1 MGEAH
6 GQRSFS
12 CGYLTLTRPARAA
25 PNLATNYPNPRL
37 MTTLAILIAVL
48 LLPLLIIL
56 WFTETT
62 PQRVNRLRSNGWSQ
76 QRIADH
82 MQISRYRVRMVLA

>member
-1 MGEAH
+1 
-6 GQRSFS
+6 
-12 CGYLTLTRPARAA
+12 
-25 PNLATNYPNPRL
+25 

-62 PQRVNRLRSNGWSQ
+62 PQRVNRLRSNGMSQ
-76 QRIADH
+76 QSIANH
-82 MQISRYRVRMVLA
+82 MGISRYRVRMVLA

>member
-1 MGEAH
+1 
-6 GQRSFS
+6 
-12 CGYLTLTRPARAA
+12 
-25 PNLATNYPNPRL
+25 

-48 LLPLLIIL
+48 LLPLIVIL
-56 WFTETT
+56 WLTETT

>member
-1 MGEAH
+1 
-6 GQRSFS
+6 
-12 CGYLTLTRPARAA
+12 
-25 PNLATNYPNPRL
+25 

-62 PQRVNRLRSNGWSQ
+62 PQRVNRLRSYGFSQ

>member
-1 MGEAH
+1 MTARE
-6 GQRSFS
+6 QRFH
-12 CGYLTLTRPARAA
+12 PK
-25 PNLATNYPNPRL
+25 PRL
-37 MTTLAILIAVL
+37 MTTLAVLIAVL

>member
-1 MGEAH
+1 
-6 GQRSFS
+6 
-12 CGYLTLTRPARAA
+12 
-25 PNLATNYPNPRL
+25 

-62 PQRVNRLRSNGWSQ
+62 QQRATRLRRNGWSQ

>member
-1 MGEAH
+1 
-6 GQRSFS
+6 
-12 CGYLTLTRPARAA
+12 
-25 PNLATNYPNPRL
+25 
-37 MTTLAILIAVL
+37 MTTLALLIVVL

-62 PQRVNRLRSNGWSQ
+62 PQRANRLRSNGWSQ

>member
-1 MGEAH
+1 
-6 GQRSFS
+6 
-12 CGYLTLTRPARAA
+12 
-25 PNLATNYPNPRL
+25 
-37 MTTLAILIAVL
+37 MTTLATLIAVL
-48 LLPLLIIL
+48 LLPLIVIL
-56 WFTETT
+56 WLTETT

>member
-1 MGEAH
+1 
-6 GQRSFS
+6 
-12 CGYLTLTRPARAA
+12 
-25 PNLATNYPNPRL
+25 

-62 PQRVNRLRSNGWSQ
+62 PQRANRLRDNGWSQ
-76 QRIADH
+76 QRIAQH
-82 MQISRYRVRMVLA
+82 MGISRYKVRMVLA

>member
-1 MGEAH
+1 
-6 GQRSFS
+6 
-12 CGYLTLTRPARAA
+12 
-25 PNLATNYPNPRL
+25 

-48 LLPLLIIL
+48 LLPLIAIL
-56 WFTETT
+56 WLTETT
-62 PQRVNRLRSNGWSQ
+62 PQRVNRLRGNGWSQ

>member
-1 MGEAH
+1 
-6 GQRSFS
+6 
-12 CGYLTLTRPARAA
+12 
-25 PNLATNYPNPRL
+25 

-48 LLPLLIIL
+48 LLPLIVIL
-56 WFTETT
+56 WLTETT
-62 PQRVNRLRSNGWSQ
+62 PQRVNRLRRNGWSQ

>member
-1 MGEAH
+1 
-6 GQRSFS
+6 
-12 CGYLTLTRPARAA
+12 
-25 PNLATNYPNPRL
+25 

-48 LLPLLIIL
+48 LLPLIVIL

-62 PQRVNRLRSNGWSQ
+62 PQRVTRLRRNGWSQ

-82 MQISRYRVRMVLA
+82 MQISRYKVRMVLA

>member
-1 MGEAH
+1 
-6 GQRSFS
+6 
-12 CGYLTLTRPARAA
+12 
-25 PNLATNYPNPRL
+25 

-48 LLPLLIIL
+48 LLPLIVIL

-62 PQRVNRLRSNGWSQ
+62 PQRANRLRRNGWSQ

>member
-1 MGEAH
+1 
-6 GQRSFS
+6 
-12 CGYLTLTRPARAA
+12 
-25 PNLATNYPNPRL
+25 

-48 LLPLLIIL
+48 LLPLIVIL

-62 PQRVNRLRSNGWSQ
+62 PQRVNRLRRNGWSQ

-82 MQISRYRVRMVLA
+82 MQISRYKVRMVLA

>member
-1 MGEAH
+1 
-6 GQRSFS
+6 
-12 CGYLTLTRPARAA
+12 
-25 PNLATNYPNPRL
+25 

-62 PQRVNRLRSNGWSQ
+62 EQRVIRLRRNGMSQ
-76 QRIADH
+76 QSIADH
-82 MQISRYRVRMVLA
+82 MQISRYKVRMVLA

>member
-1 MGEAH
+1 
-6 GQRSFS
+6 
-12 CGYLTLTRPARAA
+12 
-25 PNLATNYPNPRL
+25 
-37 MTTLAILIAVL
+37 MTTLAVLIAVL
-48 LLPLLIIL
+48 LLPLLVIL

-62 PQRVNRLRSNGWSQ
+62 PQRAIRLRSNGWSQ

>member
-1 MGEAH
+1 M
-6 GQRSFS
+6 
-12 CGYLTLTRPARAA
+12 RPAGSA
-25 PNLATNYPNPRL
+25 PNPATKLPQL
-37 MTTLAILIAVL
+37 KMTTLAILIAVL

-62 PQRVNRLRSNGWSQ
+62 PQRVNRLRDNGWSQ

>member
-1 MGEAH
+1 
-6 GQRSFS
+6 
-12 CGYLTLTRPARAA
+12 
-25 PNLATNYPNPRL
+25 

-62 PQRVNRLRSNGWSQ
+62 PQRVNRLRSSYGWSQ

>member
-1 MGEAH
+1 M
-6 GQRSFS
+6 
-12 CGYLTLTRPARAA
+12 RPAGAA
-25 PNLATNYPNPRL
+25 PNPATKL
-37 MTTLAILIAVL
+37 LQTQMTTLALLIAVL

-62 PQRVNRLRSNGWSQ
+62 PQRVNRLRDNGWSQ

-82 MQISRYRVRMVLA
+82 MQISRYRVRIVLA

>member
-1 MGEAH
+1 
-6 GQRSFS
+6 
-12 CGYLTLTRPARAA
+12 
-25 PNLATNYPNPRL
+25 
-37 MTTLAILIAVL
+37 MTALAILIAVL